1 MNDAMAATAEYWDQ
15 VAVHGLESATDAFEL
30 AKAKEL
36 AHEAHD
42 YRWRA
47 SKIAPK
53 LYGDKQTVEGKFTV
67 DWAQICLEA
76 AEKYKKEEVDMAAT
90 IDGQPAAANSGQ

>member
-47 SKIAPK
+47 
-53 LYGDKQTVEGKFTV
+53 VR
-67 DWAQICLEA
+67 
-76 AEKYKKEEVDMAAT
+76 
-90 IDGQPAAANSGQ
+90 

>member
-1 MNDAMAATAEYWDQ
+1 MRWPQPRSIGITFQLMVFAQA
-15 VAVHGLESATDAFEL
+15 SDAFEL

-36 AHEAHD
+36 AHH

-53 LYGDKQTVEGKFTV
+53 LYGDRLQVEGKFTV
-67 DWAQICLEA
+67 DWAQVCQESVK
-76 AEKYKKEEVDMAAT
+76 KYKQKH
-90 IDGQPAAANSGQ
+90 GGS